1 MITSKTIA
9 FGIVKA
15 VGILVL
21 FSLLLFFLYKIQA
34 VIFYLIIALVLT
46 LIANPIVEFLRR
58 KLKFS
63 NTLAVVVTLFFFILI
78 IFGIIMMFVPL
89 IISQSNNLSLLNTK
103 AIEKNILEL
112 SNQAMVYLDSHNID
126 SKKLLNTNQWLSKIN
141 FDFFTTFFN
150 SILTTISNIGVGLA
164 SVFFISF
171 FFLKDKVMF
180 LVSAK
185 KILPD
190 THEEQILN
198 SVTKINE
205 LLSRYF
211 IGLLLQ
217 LLIIFILYLIVLL
230 IFGIENA
237 LIIAFL
243 CAILNIV
250 PYIGPLISTII
261 AGFLTMMSH
270 LGEDFQTDI
279 LPTTFFVLIGFFIV
293 QLIDNNISQ
302 PLIFSKSVNS
312 HPLEIFLVILIS
324 GFLFG
329 IMGMIIA
336 VPLFTIIKVIA
347 KEFFPDNEIIKLFTK
362 NI

>member
-1 MITSKTIA
+1 MITSRTIA
-9 FGIVKA
+9 VGIVKA
-15 VGILVL
+15 IGI
-21 FSLLLFFLYKIQA
+21 LLLFALLLYFLYKIQT
-34 VIFYLIIALVLT
+34 VILYLIIALVFT
-46 LIANPIVEFLRR
+46 LIANPVVEFLRQ

-63 NTLAVVVTLFFFILI
+63 NTAAVSVTLVFFMLI
-78 IFGIIMMFVPL
+78 IVGILLMFVPL
-89 IISQSNNLSLLNTK
+89 IVSQSNNLSLLNTQ
-103 AIEKNILEL
+103 AIEKNIVEL
-112 SNQAMVYLDSHNID
+112 TNQTLTYLKSHNID
-126 SKKLLNTNQWLSKIN
+126 AKKLVNTNIN
-141 FDFFTTFFN
+141 LDVFTSFFN

-164 SVFFISF
+164 SVFFITF

-180 LVSAK
+180 LVGAK

-190 THEEQILN
+190 AHEEQIIN

-217 LLIIFILYLIVLL
+217 LLIIFVLYLIVLL

-250 PYIGPLISTII
+250 PYIGPIISTII

-270 LGEDFQTDI
+270 LGEDFQTEI
-279 LPTTFFVLIGFFIV
+279 LPSTIFVLIGFFIV

-329 IMGMIIA
+329 IMGMVIA
-336 VPLFTIIKVIA
+336 VPLFTIIKVVG
-347 KEFFPDNEIIKLFTK
+347 KEFFPENKIIKQFTK

>member
-1 MITSKTIA
+1 MITSRTI
-9 FGIVKA
+9 A
-15 VGILVL
+15 VGILKAIGI
-21 FSLLLFFLYKIQA
+21 LLLFTLLLYFLYKIQT
-34 VIFYLIIALVLT
+34 VILYLIIALVFT
-46 LIANPIVEFLRR
+46 LIANPVVEFLRQ

-63 NTLAVVVTLFFFILI
+63 NTAAVSVTLVFFMLI
-78 IFGIIMMFVPL
+78 IVGILLMFVPL
-89 IISQSNNLSLLNTK
+89 IVSQSNNLSLLNTQ
-103 AIEKNILEL
+103 AIEKNIVEL
-112 SNQAMVYLDSHNID
+112 TNQALAYLKSHNID
-126 SKKLLNTNQWLSKIN
+126 AKKLVNTNIN
-141 FDFFTTFFN
+141 FDVFTSFFN
-150 SILTTISNIGVGLA
+150 SILTTVSNIGVGLA
-164 SVFFISF
+164 SVFFITF

-180 LVSAK
+180 LVGAK

-217 LLIIFILYLIVLL
+217 LLIIFVLYLIVLL

-250 PYIGPLISTII
+250 PYIGPIISTII
-261 AGFLTMMSH
+261 AGILTMISH
-270 LGEDFQTDI
+270 LGEDFQTEI
-279 LPTTFFVLIGFFIV
+279 LPSTIFVLIGFFIV

-329 IMGMIIA
+329 IMGMVIA
-336 VPLFTIIKVIA
+336 VPLFTIIKVVG
-347 KEFFPDNEIIKLFTK
+347 KEFFPENKVIKQFTK

>member
-1 MITSKTIA
+1 MVTSKTIA
-9 FGIVKA
+9 IGIVKA
-15 VGILVL
+15 VGILLL
-21 FSLLLFFLYKIQA
+21 FTLLLYFLYKIQT
-34 VIFYLIIALVLT
+34 VILYLIIALVFT
-46 LIANPIVEFLRR
+46 LIANPIVEFLRK

-63 NTLAVVVTLFFFILI
+63 NTLAVSATLVFFMLI
-78 IFGIIMMFVPL
+78 IVGVLMMFVPL
-89 IISQSNNLSLLNTK
+89 IISQSNNLSLLNTQ
-103 AIEKNILEL
+103 AIEKNLVEL
-112 SNQAMVYLDSHNID
+112 TNQTMAYLKSHNID
-126 SKKLLNTNQWLSKIN
+126 GKRLLNTNIN
-141 FDFFTTFFN
+141 FDVFTSFFN
-150 SILTTISNIGVGLA
+150 SILSTISNIGVGMA
-164 SVFFISF
+164 SVFFITF

-180 LVSAK
+180 LVGAK

-250 PYIGPLISTII
+250 PYIGPLISSVI

-270 LGEDFQTDI
+270 LGEDFQSEI
-279 LPTTFFVLIGFFIV
+279 LPSTIFVLIGFFIV

-329 IMGMIIA
+329 IIGMIIG
-336 VPLFTIIKVIA
+336 VPLFTIIKVIG
-347 KEFFPDNEIIKLFTK
+347 KEFFPENKIIKLFTK